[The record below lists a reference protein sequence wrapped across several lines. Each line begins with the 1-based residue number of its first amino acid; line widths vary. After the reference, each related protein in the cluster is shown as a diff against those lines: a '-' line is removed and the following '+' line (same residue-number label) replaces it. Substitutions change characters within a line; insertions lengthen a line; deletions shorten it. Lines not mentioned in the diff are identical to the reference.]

1 MKTIRG
7 KIIYFS
13 ILCLVAA
20 SAVTALFYENTF
32 SLRRKIHTIE
42 RFDDLLNDVLEVRR
56 YEKNFIFY
64 KDTVSIR
71 EGSEYLSR
79 IDNDF
84 RIIRNDIISIV
95 GDKECE
101 AFSRDLAGYKKTLD
115 HIINAKDID
124 TDTIQQ
130 ETLRAEGKALVDFA
144 QRLIRLKR
152 DMIEQNIKRALAI
165 PVVCMATLFILA
177 LIIFRFVNRGILKPL
192 SMVERA
198 TEKVARESFTP
209 IIYDEEKQDEIT
221 RLIASFNKM
230 AAELESRQEQLVQ
243 SRKLASIGTFT
254 SGIAHELNN
263 PLNNISIT
271 AEDLMSNYHDMPEQ
285 EMDESIGDILIQAD
299 RASQVV
305 KNLLEFSRTEKP
317 NLKNLDL
324 REIIERTIRFIR
336 NQLVVSRIRME
347 KEIADNLPPVRGKL
361 QNLQQAFL
369 NILSNAIHAMPE
381 GGSIGI
387 RAYRTPD
394 GFAKIDFSDTGT
406 GIKPEDMK
414 HIFDPFYTTKEP
426 GQGTGLGLSLVY
438 SIIRAHGGYIEV
450 KSESGN
456 GTTFSVYLPE
466 NIEKKDTGNEVQD
479 SNSR

>member
-20 SAVTALFYENTF
+20 SAVTALFYENAF

-42 RFDDLLNDVLEVRR
+42 SFDDLLNDVLEARR

-71 EGSEYLSR
+71 EGLAYLSR

-84 RIIRNDIISIV
+84 KIIRDDIISIV
-95 GDKECE
+95 GNKECE
-101 AFSRDLAGYKKTLD
+101 AFSRDLANYKKTLD
-115 HIINAKDID
+115 LIINTKDID
-124 TDTIQQ
+124 TDTRQQ
-130 ETLRAEGKALVDFA
+130 ETLRTEGKALVDFA
-144 QRLIRLKR
+144 QKLIRLKR
-152 DMIEQNIKRALAI
+152 NMIEQNIKRALAI
-165 PVVCMATLFILA
+165 PMVCMVTLFILS
-177 LIIFRFVNRGILKPL
+177 LIIFRFVNRGMLKPL

-271 AEDLMSNYHDMPEQ
+271 AEDLMSNYRDMPEK
-285 EMDESIGDILIQAD
+285 EMDELIGDILVQTD
-299 RASQVV
+299 RASKVV

-317 NLKNLDL
+317 NFKDLDL
-324 REIIERTIRFIR
+324 REVIERTVRFIR
-336 NQLVVSRIRME
+336 NQLVVSGIRME
-347 KEIADNLPPVRGKL
+347 KEIADNLPSVRGK
-361 QNLQQAFL
+361 QQDLQQAFL
-369 NILSNAIHAMPE
+369 NIFSNAIHAMPD
-381 GGSIGI
+381 GGTISI
-387 RAYRTPD
+387 RADRTLD
-394 GFAKIDFSDTGT
+394 GFARINLSDTGT

-450 KSESGN
+450 KSESGR

>member
-20 SAVTALFYENTF
+20 SAVTALFYEDVF

-42 RFDDLLNDVLEVRR
+42 RFDDLLNDILEVRR

-64 KDTVSIR
+64 KDTSSIR
-71 EGSEYLSR
+71 EGTAYLSR

-84 RIIRNDIISIV
+84 RIIRDDIIGIV
-95 GDKECE
+95 GEEECQ
-101 AFSRDLAGYKKTLD
+101 AFSRDLINYKKSLD
-115 HIINAKDID
+115 DIVNTKDIAVD
-124 TDTIQQ
+124 PRQQ
-130 ETLRAEGKALVDFA
+130 RILRTEGKSLVDFA

-152 DMIEQNIKRALAI
+152 RMIEQNIKRALAI
-165 PVVCMATLFILA
+165 PLVCMVTLFILF
-177 LIIFRFVNRGILKPL
+177 LVIFRFVNRGILKPL
-192 SMVERA
+192 SMVEKA
-198 TEKVARESFTP
+198 TEKVARDSFTP
-209 IIYDEEKQDEIT
+209 IIYDKEKEDEIT

-230 AAELESRQEQLVQ
+230 VDELESRQEQLVQ

-271 AEDLMSNYHDMPEQ
+271 AEDLMLNYHDMPER
-285 EMDESIGDILIQAD
+285 EMDELIGDILSQAD

-305 KNLLEFSRTEKP
+305 KNLLEFSRTEQP
-317 NLKNLDL
+317 SLKNLDL
-324 REIIERTIRFIR
+324 KEVIEQTIRFIR
-336 NQLVVSRIRME
+336 NQLVVSHIRME
-347 KEIADNLPPVRGKL
+347 KDIDDDLPFVRGKR
-361 QNLQQAFL
+361 QDLQQAFV
-369 NILSNAIHAMPE
+369 NILSNAIHAMP
-381 GGSIGI
+381 GGGIISI
-387 RAYRTPD
+387 RAYRGP
-394 GFAKIDFSDTGT
+394 GGYASIDFSDTGT
-406 GIKPEDMK
+406 GIKPEDLK

-438 SIIRAHGGYIEV
+438 SIIRTHGGHIEV
-450 KSESGN
+450 KSEPEN

-466 NIEKKDTGNEVQD
+466 NREKKNTAQN
-479 SNSR
+479 